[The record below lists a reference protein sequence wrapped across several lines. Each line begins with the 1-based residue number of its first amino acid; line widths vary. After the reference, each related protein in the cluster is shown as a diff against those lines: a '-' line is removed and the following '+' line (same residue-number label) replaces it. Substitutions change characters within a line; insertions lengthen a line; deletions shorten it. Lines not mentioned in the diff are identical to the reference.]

1 MTIKE
6 IAKLAGV
13 STATVSLVLNN
24 VEGRVSNEVR
34 DKVLQVVK
42 ENDFIPNK
50 IARSLREKRTKTLGV
65 LTEDITSFRIPGVLS
80 GINHYLENT
89 DFHVVLNN
97 LSLLEKTGNRTDKV
111 LNFKHEIE
119 DAINL
124 FVEARIDG
132 MIYIGWQDRDI
143 RDLIRPLS
151 CPVVYAY
158 CFSSLDDRSWISYDN
173 DLAMEE
179 ILDHV
184 LSLGHKRIAFIGGVD
199 ENCYP
204 TAKRLK
210 VYQDKLAAANIPLR
224 REYIK
229 FGDWSFNDGKRF
241 YRDFRSLEEPP
252 TAILS
257 LNDYMAAGVIEE
269 SMTTDRKVLDEISV
283 VGFNGL
289 EFVEFLYPSLASMRL
304 PLEEI
309 GYRAAEQLVSEVQ
322 NKDYPHKRELLKCE
336 FINGSSLRPNP
347 RA

>member
-1 MTIKE
+1 
-6 IAKLAGV
+6 
-13 STATVSLVLNN
+13 
-24 VEGRVSNEVR
+24 
-34 DKVLQVVK
+34 
-42 ENDFIPNK
+42 
-50 IARSLREKRTKTLGV
+50 
-65 LTEDITSFRIPGVLS
+65 
-80 GINHYLENT
+80 
-89 DFHVVLNN
+89 
-97 LSLLEKTGNRTDKV
+97 
-111 LNFKHEIE
+111 
-119 DAINL
+119 
-124 FVEARIDG
+124 

-179 ILDHV
+179 ILDRV

-210 VYQDKLAAANIPLR
+210 VYQDTLAAANIPLR

-289 EFVEFLYPSLASMRL
+289 EFVEFLYPFPWRPCACPWKKSATGRQSSWSVKSKIKITLTK
-304 PLEEI
+304 
-309 GYRAAEQLVSEVQ
+309 GAAEMRIYQ
-322 NKDYPHKRELLKCE
+322 REFLKVKSPR
-336 FINGSSLRPNP
+336 IDLRLGKSQA
-347 RA
+347 RRMH